1 MKEEALNKTKKT
13 LNPEEKAPFDLAA
26 SALQGA
32 GFKQAL
38 IFATRLGNAD
48 DTEKIDKSDRKKV
61 ERYGIRVFQ
70 AMDTITMLASVES
83 HIERLIKE
91 HPEEKEKVAHFLTR
105 LIDAVIDDD
114 PEDMN

>member
-1 MKEEALNKTKKT
+1 MENERTTNDAA
-13 LNPEEKAPFDLAA
+13 EKLAFDLAA
-26 SALQGA
+26 GALQDA

-48 DTEKIDKSDRKKV
+48 DTEKIDKSDRKEV

-91 HPEEKEKVAHFLTR
+91 HPEEKEKVAHFVMK
-105 LIDAVIDDD
+105 LIDDIIDDD
-114 PEDMN
+114 TETMN

>member
-1 MKEEALNKTKKT
+1 MEIEGKIKLGNKAM
-13 LNPEEKAPFDLAA
+13 EMRAFDLAA

-32 GFKQAL
+32 GFNQAL

-48 DTEKIDKSDRKKV
+48 DTEKIDKSDRKEV

-91 HPEEKEKVAHFLTR
+91 HPEEKEKVAHFVMK
-105 LIDAVIDDD
+105 LIDAVIDDK
-114 PEDMN
+114 ETIN